1 MIKKS
6 EIIRHETLYEGF
18 FTMER
23 YQFKHTL
30 FAGGWSEPVE
40 RELFRRN
47 NCVGVLL
54 YDPQR
59 DEVVLIEQFRVGA
72 MAQGFAAEHSWLIE
86 IVAGGI
92 EVGETAEQVAY
103 RESLEEAG
111 CEIQALKLINKF
123 YTTPGGCSELLSLF
137 CGKVDASSIG
147 GIHGLDEEQED
158 IRVFTVSF
166 TDAYQMLEQGLI
178 MSGIPIIALQWL
190 ALNREKLQ
198 REWLAV

>member
-1 MIKKS
+1 MIKAY
-6 EIIRHETLYEGF
+6 EIIHHETLYEGF
-18 FTMER
+18 FNMELYR
-23 YQFKHTL
+23 FKHTL
-30 FAGGWSEPVE
+30 FAGGWSEPVQ

-54 YDPQR
+54 YDPVR

-72 MAQGFAAEHSWLIE
+72 MAQSLPAEQNWLIE

-92 EVGETAEQVAY
+92 EIGETAEQVAH

-111 CEIQALKLINKF
+111 CEILALKLINKF

-137 CGKVDASSIG
+137 CGKVDTSKIG

-166 TDAYQMLEQGLI
+166 AEAYEMLERGLI
-178 MSGIPIIALQWL
+178 ASGIPIIALQWL
-190 ALNREKLQ
+190 ALNRDKL
-198 REWLAV
+198 RLEWSN

>member
-1 MIKKS
+1 MIKHS
-6 EIIRHETLYEGF
+6 EIIHHETLYEGF
-18 FTMER
+18 FNMER
-23 YQFKHTL
+23 YRFRHTL

-54 YDPQR
+54 YDPHR

-72 MAQGFAAEHSWLIE
+72 LAQRLSAEQNWLIE

-92 EVGETAEQVAY
+92 EIGESAEQVAY

-137 CGKVDASSIG
+137 CGKVDTSQVG

-166 TDAYQMLEQGLI
+166 TDAYQMLQQGLI
-178 MSGIPIIALQWL
+178 ASGIPIIALQWL
-190 ALNREKLQ
+190 ALNREAL
-198 REWLAV
+198 RLEWA